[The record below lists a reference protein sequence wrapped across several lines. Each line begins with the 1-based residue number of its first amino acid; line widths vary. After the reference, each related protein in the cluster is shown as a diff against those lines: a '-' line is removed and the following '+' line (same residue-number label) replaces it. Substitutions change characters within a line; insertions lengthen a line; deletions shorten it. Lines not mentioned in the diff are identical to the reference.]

1 MSEADSA
8 NSKFC
13 LTVDLPLPPALN
25 AKEYNLWLNDA
36 RYKVITAWRDAGKP
50 VVPEGVP
57 MLLWLRFGSAN
68 RKQPA
73 SDCLKAVLDVL
84 ARELPI
90 SVEHTMVERN
100 AAYAEFCRVTIA
112 VMDVVEGGEWADTG
126 PEVGL

>member
-25 AKEYNLWLNDA
+25 AKEYNAWLNEA
-36 RYKVITAWRDAGKP
+36 RYAVITAWRAAGKP
-50 VVPEGVP
+50 VAPDNVPLMV
-57 MLLWLRFGSAN
+57 WLRIGSAN

-100 AAYAEFCRVTIA
+100 ADFTGFCRVTIA
-112 VMDVVEGGEWADTG
+112 VMDGADTG
-126 PEVGL
+126 SVVGM

>member
-13 LTVDLPLPPALN
+13 LTVDLPLPPMLK
-25 AKEYNLWLNDA
+25 AKEYNAWLNEA
-36 RYKVITAWRDAGKP
+36 RYAVITAWRAAGKP
-50 VVPEGVP
+50 VAPDNVPLMV
-57 MLLWLRFGSAN
+57 WLRIGSAN

-112 VMDVVEGGEWADTG
+112 VMDGADTG
-126 PEVGL
+126 SVVGM